1 MVIIQRD
8 FSLGGTHAEVS
19 FAPRFLVHEGSTQ
32 SNFLLARRK
41 VFRGERERDLVVQPT
56 SSLLLLPSLNE
67 RGTRGWRGG
76 CWPPKACFNSL
87 IRRERQ
93 GAENNR
99 AFSRGTFQ
107 SSSSARRVVPFSIGE
122 GERGMVGSKDPEEV
136 VSFRRFSFS
145 HRCRRRHPRS
155 PSLSLSFFSL
165 FFPRDPRIRAPLP
178 LSSLITPCC
187 SFC

>member
-1 MVIIQRD
+1 MTMIIIQRD
-8 FSLGGTHAEVS
+8 FSPKKISPS
-19 FAPRFLVHEGSTQ
+19 FLRSSIPRPRRIDTIQLP
-32 SNFLLARRK
+32 AREKKGIQEKQR
-41 VFRGERERDLVVQPT
+41 FVQPT
-56 SSLLLLPSLNE
+56 VVSPSSSFVERTRNE
-67 RGTRGWRGG
+67 RGRGRRDG

-107 SSSSARRVVPFSIGE
+107 SSSSARRVVPFSIGGKRERERRE
-122 GERGMVGSKDPEEV
+122 GWSVRRKKDPEEV

-145 HRCRRRHPRS
+145 HRCRRRRS

-165 FFPRDPRIRAPLP
+165 FFPPRPLHTRSSP
-178 LSSLITPCC
+178 SLI
-187 SFC
+187 

>member
-41 VFRGERERDLVVQPT
+41 VFRRERERDLVVQPT

-122 GERGMVGSKDPEEV
+122 GGEGWSVRRILKKSSRFVAFPSPIDVVVGIPV
-136 VSFRRFSFS
+136 ALRCPFFSFLFS
-145 HRCRRRHPRS
+145 FPETLAYAL
-155 PSLSLSFFSL
+155 LSLS
-165 FFPRDPRIRAPLP
+165 PPL
-178 LSSLITPCC
+178 
-187 SFC
+187 